1 MNKDIVLTLVELGA
15 STLLEGVILAM
26 IFNWISNRSQE
37 RQRLSLQSEMNNIEK
52 QNKFDFQQLQAEIRL
67 TKQEVISQIKEKQD
81 QQKETKN

>member
-67 TKQEVISQIKEKQD
+67 TKQEVISEIKEKQD